1 MPKVRWDA
9 DHEGKYPDRMDSLLE
24 VRLLRDRRDGERGD
38 GEMDSKS
45 EELKDFLT
53 ELIRSRGLL
62 TRQEVKTLRGQA
74 LNGDLDGARRGLARI
89 LKMQSGES

>member
-1 MPKVRWDA
+1 MSEVRRDA
-9 DHEGKYPDRMDSLLE
+9 DCEGEHADRMDSLSA

-38 GEMDSKS
+38 GEVDGRS

-74 LNGDLDGARRGLARI
+74 LNGDLDGARKGLDRI
-89 LKMQSGES
+89 LQMQSGKS